1 MERMYFSVLMSVYW
15 RENPEF
21 FRQSLDSLFA
31 QTLRAAQVVL
41 VEDGPL
47 TPELDAVVT
56 EYKGR
61 YPELDVVPLAQNG
74 GLGRALNEGLKHC
87 RYDLVARM
95 DADDISKPFRFERQV
110 EYMEKHLEVDLISSW
125 IEEFEGDKDNVTGMR
140 KVPETSE
147 EIYEYCKGRCPVN
160 HPTVMF
166 RKKAV
171 LAVDG
176 YLTKFFPED
185 YFLWIRMLM
194 NGSKFYNL
202 QESLLYFRYS
212 PETIRKRGGW
222 KYAWGEVHIQKMI
235 YELGFISLPLF
246 IKNSAIRF
254 VVRIMPQNLRAWFYR
269 NCLRSGNS
277 S

>member
-160 HPTVMF
+160 HPTVMY
-166 RKKAV
+166 RKRAV

-176 YLTKFFPED
+176 YLTKYFPED
-185 YFLWIRMLM
+185 YFLASPPVPLLLFPRGDRYFPTYLRKAYPALRQ
-194 NGSKFYNL
+194 GSA
-202 QESLLYFRYS
+202 SPSGSVGYFPR
-212 PETIRKRGGW
+212 
-222 KYAWGEVHIQKMI
+222 
-235 YELGFISLPLF
+235 
-246 IKNSAIRF
+246 
-254 VVRIMPQNLRAWFYR
+254 
-269 NCLRSGNS
+269 
-277 S
+277 